1 MLEQTLPLKYFIE
14 NPELIGYCEQ
24 GFIRFESSSEILL
37 FKQSQQNHRHRE
49 MYSYNLFLT
58 ELSGKDTFTPFN
70 NLEHYEIRSSD
81 DSSCALLDGW
91 CHNRKHF
98 AIDVYY
104 DNNDKNL
111 PNPFEILFYKS
122 KGIEKKEEYPNE
134 IKLILN
140 SERLTQLSSHT

>member
-1 MLEQTLPLKYFIE
+1 M
-14 NPELIGYCEQ
+14 
-24 GFIRFESSSEILL
+24 
-37 FKQSQQNHRHRE
+37 
-49 MYSYNLFLT
+49 
-58 ELSGKDTFTPFN
+58 
-70 NLEHYEIRSSD
+70 
-81 DSSCALLDGW
+81 LDGW

-140 SERLTQLSSHT
+140 SLKFEWEDDKDSSGYWISEKTEEDTITVIKNLCKKLQGLTQWAK